1 MCAIAGIVAYRE
13 HAAAIDR
20 SELAGIRDAMASRGP
35 DGEGSWAA
43 ADGLTGLAHRRL
55 AIIDPSDTGAQPM
68 ASADGRVHVTFNGE
82 IYNYQALRQDLI
94 ARGYRFRSASDT
106 EVLLNLYLDRGIAM
120 VGELRGMFAFA
131 LWDER
136 DKVLFLARDPFGIK
150 PLYYADDGAT
160 FRFASQVKALV
171 SQGTV
176 GTQAEAAG
184 HVGFFV
190 LGSVPEPFTM
200 YRSVRALPAGSTLK
214 LARGAAPVI
223 TPFFDLARETAEATH
238 SPQLVDAAGRDE
250 LLRHALRDSVRHHMV
265 ADVPVGIFLSAGIDS
280 STIASLAC
288 QGESGKPRAVTLGF
302 PEYLGT
308 ADDEIPGAEE
318 MARRLG
324 MAHGAYRVTAKDFE
338 LELDRLL
345 AAMDQPSI
353 DGVNTYFVS
362 KAAAAAGMKVALS
375 GVGGDEL
382 FGGYPSFTQVP
393 RLVGGL
399 AFSRR
404 LPWLGPLCRR
414 LSAPLLRH
422 FASPKLAGL
431 VEYGGSYPG
440 AYLLRRA
447 LYMPWEVDDFLD
459 PEMFREGWEE
469 LDLIRRLDRSI
480 AGIDNP
486 RQRVAVLEMSWYLR
500 NQLLRDSDWAGM
512 AHSVEIRTPLVDA
525 TLFRTL
531 VPLLAAAHPPAKA
544 DMARVAA
551 VAPADGLRP
560 RAKTGFTTPVARWI
574 ADSGFGTRSPV
585 RLRDWSRK
593 VHRPYKRMRVLVLLS
608 DAFAGHGGIA
618 LYNRDFLA
626 SLCSMEAVGEV
637 VAFPRLVA
645 GDPGPIPPKLVYRAE
660 AANGKLRF
668 VWEVT
673 RSLMR
678 DSRFDLVVC
687 CHLNLLALAV
697 AAKMRV
703 RAPLMTLIFGIDAW
717 QASSPARK
725 TLLRFVDRFVSISE
739 VTRER
744 FQSWSGVGGQKVSL
758 LPNALHSRRYGPGP
772 KNPDLQRRY
781 GLEGKVVLVTLGRQ
795 DASERYK
802 GCDEVLDA
810 VAALLG
816 DFPNLAYLI
825 VGGGSD
831 EERLRRRVAAMG
843 LTAQVRFAGVVAEAE
858 KADHFRLADA
868 YVMPSRGEGFGF
880 VFLEAMACGIP
891 VVASSLDGGREAVMG
906 GRLGTVV
913 DPTDPLDVVRGIR
926 EALGR
931 QKGTVPP
938 ELEHFSFENFELR
951 AHRIVRSLGAGTG

>member
-13 HAAAIDR
+13 QAPPIDS
-20 SELAGIRDAMASRGP
+20 SELVGIRDAMANRGP
-35 DGEGSWAA
+35 DGEGLWVAG
-43 ADGLTGLAHRRL
+43 DCRTGLAHRRL
-55 AIIDPSDTGAQPM
+55 AIIDPSETGAQPM
-68 ASADGRVHVTFNGE
+68 ASADRGVHVTFNGE
-82 IYNYQALRQDLI
+82 IYNYQALRKGLI
-94 ARGYRFRSASDT
+94 AKGYRFRSTSDT

-120 VGELRGMFAFA
+120 VHDLRGMFAFA

-150 PLYYADDGAT
+150 PLYYAEDGAT

-176 GTQAEAAG
+176 GTQPEAAG

-223 TPFFDLARETAEATH
+223 SPFFDLTREAVEAAR
-238 SPQLVDAAGRDE
+238 SPARLDPAGRDE
-250 LLRHALRDSVRHHMV
+250 LLRAALAESVRHHMV
-265 ADVPVGIFLSAGIDS
+265 ADVPVGIYLSAGIDS

-288 QGESGKPRAVTLGF
+288 RGEFGKLRSVTLGF
-302 PEYLGT
+302 PEFLGT

-318 MARRLG
+318 AARRLG
-324 MAHGAYRVTAKDFE
+324 MAHEAYRVTAQDFE

-382 FGGYPSFTQVP
+382 FGGYPSFAQVP
-393 RLVGGL
+393 RLAGVLG
-399 AFSRR
+399 FSRH

-414 LSAPLLRH
+414 LSAPLVRH
-422 FASPKLAGL
+422 FASPKIAGL
-431 VEYGGSYPG
+431 VEYGGTYPG

-447 LYMPWEVDDFLD
+447 LYMPWEVDGFLD
-459 PEMFREGWEE
+459 PDMFRDGWAE
-469 LDLIRRLDRSI
+469 LDLLRRLGDCV
-480 AGIDNP
+480 AGVDNP

-531 VPLLAAAHPPAKA
+531 IPLLASAHPPTKT
-544 DMARVAA
+544 DVARVAGA
-551 VAPADGLRP
+551 ALVEAASARE
-560 RAKTGFTTPVARWI
+560 KTGFTTPVSRWI
-574 ADSGFGTRSPV
+574 AGSGLAAGSRPS
-585 RLRDWSRK
+585 LRDWSRI

-626 SLCSMEAVGEV
+626 SLCSMETVAEV
-637 VAFPRLVA
+637 VAFPRLLA
-645 GDPGPIPPKLVYRAE
+645 GDPGPIPSKLVYRAE
-660 AANGKLRF
+660 AANSKLRF
-668 VWEVT
+668 VREVT
-673 RSLMR
+673 RSLLL
-678 DSRFDLVVC
+678 DSRYDLVVC
-687 CHLNLLALAV
+687 CHLNLLALSI
-697 AAKMRV
+697 AAKLRV
-703 RAPLMTLIFGIDAW
+703 RAPMMALIFGIDAW
-717 QASSPARK
+717 QPSSRARK
-725 TLLRFVDRFVSISE
+725 ALLRFVDRFVSISE
-739 VTRER
+739 VTRTR
-744 FQSWSGVGGQKVSL
+744 FQSWSGVGGQKVSV
-758 LPNALHSRRYGPGP
+758 LPNALHRRRYAPGP
-772 KNPDLQRRY
+772 KNPALQRRY

-810 VAALLG
+810 IAAMLG
-816 DFPNLAYLI
+816 DIPNLAYLI

-831 EERLRRRVAAMG
+831 EERLRRKAASMG
-843 LTAQVRFAGVVAEAE
+843 LASQVRFAGVVAEAE

-913 DPTDPLDVVRGIR
+913 DPTDPMDVIRGIR

-931 QKGTVPP
+931 QKGTVPQ

-951 AHRIVRSLGAGTG
+951 THRIVRSMANGI